1 LFQNGLQNW
10 SAYAVAPERNAKGLH
25 DLVLYSNYQPWN
37 GENYIQ
43 HGTRHILMKNVSV
56 FKFSENGGTLQF
68 KICGTREIGI
78 DQNVTSCKEKV
89 VIR

>member
-1 LFQNGLQNW
+1 LAW
-10 SAYAVAPERNAKGLH
+10 SAYTLAPEPNTEGQF

-43 HGTRHILMKNVSV
+43 NGSRKTLVKNISV
-56 FKFSENGGTLQF
+56 FKFSERAGVLQF
-68 KICGTREIGI
+68 KLCATEKISNKMNIS
-78 DQNVTSCKEKV
+78 SCKEKV